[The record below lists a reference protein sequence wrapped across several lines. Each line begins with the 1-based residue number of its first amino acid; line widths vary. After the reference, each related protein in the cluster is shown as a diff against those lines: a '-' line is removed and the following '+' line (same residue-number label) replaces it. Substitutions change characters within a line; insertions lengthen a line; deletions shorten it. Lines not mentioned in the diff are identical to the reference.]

1 MSLSVKNMLG
11 GGKPEGLYVWKKLSA
26 QGGDFI
32 DYVVSDKE
40 TAYPDGGEKGGYWY
54 EKVSDVKITTGTLSV
69 SRLTSLTIEHGL
81 SVKPTKFILWAT
93 YLAGKENQNGAYFSV
108 DNDNINA
115 GYTSL
120 NDSFIMAAKGPKE
133 TTINDI
139 KIIISSIKG
148 SIHNN
153 NYLYWDGNYN
163 WIAIA
168 E

>member
-1 MSLSVKNMLG
+1 MGFHRKAEPG
-11 GGKPEGLYVWKKLSA
+11 A
-26 QGGDFI
+26 
-32 DYVVSDKE
+32 
-40 TAYPDGGEKGGYWY
+40 
-54 EKVSDVKITTGTLSV
+54 KIATGTLSV
-69 SRLTSLTIEHGL
+69 SRKTSLTIEHGL
-81 SVKPTKFILWAT
+81 SVKPTKFILYAT
-93 YLAGKENQNGAYFSV
+93 FLNSEDYQNGAYFSV

-120 NDSFIMAAKGPKE
+120 NDGSIVTASGTKE

-148 SIHNN
+148 SIYNN
-153 NYLYWDGNYN
+153 NYFYWNGSYN